1 MATGSFTTSAW
12 VVGGRVRH
20 DINHDHYG
28 DLSTLGVVLEERLGS
43 QEAYTPLH
51 DVLDYLV
58 QRMIK
63 LESSN
68 HFATGFQMD
77 AYILAPGQTIDLG
90 GGNIQGV
97 YDAHAVLQ
105 DSTIEW
111 TGLTVD
117 ALFALSF
124 SMDAVIRALEEI
136 TVDAVIV

>member
-1 MATGSFTTSAW
+1 MAESSVTAAAW
-12 VVGGRVRH
+12 IVGGRVRH
-20 DINHDHYG
+20 DINLDHFG
-28 DLSTLGVVLEERLGS
+28 DLSSLGVVLEEKIGS

-51 DVLDYLV
+51 YVLDWLV

-68 HFATGFQMD
+68 HFGTGFKAD
-77 AYILAPGQTIDLG
+77 AYILAPGGTIDLG

-97 YDAHAVLQ
+97 YSAHSVIGDTTAG
-105 DSTIEW
+105 T
-111 TGLTVD
+111 LTVD
-117 ALFALSF
+117 ALFALSV